1 MWQMDGNEMK
11 PVQGVPPMRRSV
23 AASSSVGKY
32 SKLVF
37 LSVSRLFFV
46 IISIM
51 ILDPFTKNNNNNDIG
66 LKLVSPF
73 HARFLASL
81 VY

>member
-1 MWQMDGNEMK
+1 MDGKNEMA
-11 PVQGVPPMRRSV
+11 PVQGVPPMRGSI

-32 SKLVF
+32 SILVF

-51 ILDPFTKNNNNNDIG
+51 ILD
-66 LKLVSPF
+66 
-73 HARFLASL
+73 
-81 VY
+81 

>member
-1 MWQMDGNEMK
+1 MDGKNEMA
-11 PVQGVPPMRRSV
+11 PVQGVPPMRGSI

-51 ILDPFTKNNNNNDIG
+51 ILD
-66 LKLVSPF
+66 
-73 HARFLASL
+73 
-81 VY
+81 